1 MSWSEILNPTNNNNT
16 NNNESAVKYCKLK
29 VGTNK
34 LRVLDEEPYS
44 RWSHWIPQAN
54 SGKGTS
60 VDCIGKGCPVCEKIK
75 EDKKNGAK
83 QKYSTKKAH
92 AINVLNRETNEV
104 EILDSGNKIFQG
116 LAILLSQMGDLRGYD
131 VNIVKSGSGTSTT
144 YQVLPVYPPVPL
156 TDAEKSMKLY
166 DIKSIYKKL
175 TPEQILGLMSGKSLA
190 EVTKTEETEETT
202 ATNENDTALGVD
214 FGEAIAD

>member
-1 MSWSEILNPTNNNNT
+1 MSWNEILNPPNNNSV
-16 NNNESAVKYCKLK
+16 NNESAVKYCKLK
-29 VGTNK
+29 AGTNK

-60 VDCIGKGCPVCEKIK
+60 VDCIGKGCPVCAKIK
-75 EDKKNGAK
+75 EDKANGAK

-190 EVTKTEETEETT
+190 EVTKTEETEEAT

>member
-1 MSWSEILNPTNNNNT
+1 MSWNEILNPQSNNT
-16 NNNESAVKYCKLK
+16 VNNEGAVKYCKLK
-29 VGTNK
+29 AGANK

-60 VDCIGKGCPVCEKIK
+60 VDCIGKDCPVCAKIK
-75 EDKKNGAK
+75 EDKANGVK

-116 LAILLSQMGDLRGYD
+116 LATLLSQMGDLRKYD

-144 YQVLPVYPPVPL
+144 YQVLPIYPPVPL
-156 TDAEKSMKLY
+156 TDAEKNMKLY
-166 DIKSIYKKL
+166 DIKNIYKKL
-175 TPEQILGLMSGKSLA
+175 TKEQILGLMSGKSLA
-190 EVTKTEETEETT
+190 EVTKTEGTEEATT
-202 ATNENDTALGVD
+202 TNENDTALGVD